1 MIWVI
6 GCNGMLGKEVS
17 DLLES
22 KSIPYIGTDIEV
34 DITNKDSLDEF
45 ISSIKPPI
53 RWIINCSAYTAVDK
67 AEDDREKAFSINSDG
82 VYNIA
87 SIARNTGAQLIHIST
102 DYVFDGNSTT
112 PYSEDD
118 TVSPLGI
125 YGESKEAGERHIRNL
140 LDKYYIFRTSW
151 LYGKHGK
158 NFVTTMLR
166 LFEEKD
172 ELNVVDDQHGCPTW
186 TYDLAMAILVFLS
199 HEKGIFG
206 TYHFS
211 NLGQTTW
218 YGFAE
223 EIYHQSRRLGLVNT
237 QCQITPISTQDY
249 PTRAKRPAYSVLSKD
264 KIQQRMKIAIPRWES
279 SLKKFIA
286 SILDK

>member
-1 MIWVI
+1 LIWVI

-34 DITNKDSLDEF
+34 DITDKDSLDEF
-45 ISSIKPPI
+45 ISSVKPPI

-87 SIARNTGAQLIHIST
+87 SIARNADAQLIHIST

-118 TVSPLGI
+118 TVSPLGV

-151 LYGKHGK
+151 LYGRYGP

-166 LFEEKD
+166 LFNEKD
-172 ELNVVDDQHGCPTW
+172 MLGVVGDQRGCPTW
-186 TYDLAMAILVFLS
+186 TYDLVRTIYTVIS
-199 HEKGIFG
+199 DKKSKFG

-211 NLGQTTW
+211 NLGETTW
-218 YGFAE
+218 YGFAK
-223 EIYHQSRRLGLVNT
+223 EIYNQSIRLGLIDT
-237 QCQITPISTQDY
+237 KCEITSITTGDY
-249 PTRAKRPAYSVLSKD
+249 PTRTKRPEYSVLNKN
-264 KIQQRMKIAIPRWES
+264 KIQQSMKIAIPRWES
-279 SLKKFIA
+279 S
-286 SILDK
+286 

>member
-1 MIWVI
+1 
-6 GCNGMLGKEVS
+6 MLGKEVS

-34 DITNKDSLDEF
+34 DITDKDSLDEF
-45 ISSIKPPI
+45 ISSVKPPI

-87 SIARNTGAQLIHIST
+87 SIARNADAQLIHIST

-118 TVSPLGI
+118 TVSPLGV

-151 LYGKHGK
+151 LYGRYGP

-166 LFEEKD
+166 LFNEKD
-172 ELNVVDDQHGCPTW
+172 MLGVVGDQRGCPTW
-186 TYDLAMAILVFLS
+186 TYDLVRTIYTVIS
-199 HEKGIFG
+199 DKKSKFG

-211 NLGQTTW
+211 NLGETTW
-218 YGFAE
+218 YGFAK
-223 EIYHQSRRLGLVNT
+223 EIYNQSIRLGLIDT
-237 QCQITPISTQDY
+237 KCEITSITTGDY
-249 PTRAKRPAYSVLSKD
+249 PTRTKRPEYSVLNKN
-264 KIQQRMKIAIPRWES
+264 KIQQSMKIAIPRWES
-279 SLKKFIA
+279 S
-286 SILDK
+286 

>member
-1 MIWVI
+1 
-6 GCNGMLGKEVS
+6 MLGKEVS

-34 DITNKDSLDEF
+34 DITDKDSLDEF
-45 ISSIKPPI
+45 ISSVKPPI

-87 SIARNTGAQLIHIST
+87 SIARNADAQLIHIST

-118 TVSPLGI
+118 TVSPLGV

-151 LYGKHGK
+151 LYGRYGP

-166 LFEEKD
+166 LFNEKD
-172 ELNVVDDQHGCPTW
+172 MLGVVGDQRGCPTW
-186 TYDLAMAILVFLS
+186 TYDLVRTIYTVIS
-199 HEKGIFG
+199 DKKSKFG

-211 NLGQTTW
+211 NLGETTW
-218 YGFAE
+218 YGFAK
-223 EIYHQSRRLGLVNT
+223 EIYNQSIRLGLIDT
-237 QCQITPISTQDY
+237 KCEITSITTGDY
-249 PTRAKRPAYSVLSKD
+249 PTRTKRPEYSVLNKN
-264 KIQQRMKIAIPRWES
+264 KIQQSMKIAIPRWES
-279 SLKKFIA
+279 SLIKFLR
-286 SILDK
+286 SIKS